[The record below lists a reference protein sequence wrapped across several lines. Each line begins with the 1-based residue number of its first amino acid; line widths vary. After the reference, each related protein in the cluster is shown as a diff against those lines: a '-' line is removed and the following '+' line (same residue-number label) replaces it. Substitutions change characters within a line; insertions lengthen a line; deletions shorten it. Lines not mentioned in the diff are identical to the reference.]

1 MDTHMLE
8 SQEELPLTPQIE
20 AFFDHLDRQGLFV
33 EALALLRDHGN
44 PNVPAYYFYLGYIQ
58 ERLGWTEEAI
68 QSMNRFRSRE
78 GCPECNAITL
88 GFMAHIYHNEGML
101 MEAASEI
108 SAALKIM
115 PDDPLLKRTAK
126 EIHDDLNN
134 WFNGI
139 TAWLVLFLHKKMWL
153 DSQ

>member
-20 AFFDHLDRQGLFV
+20 AFFDRLCSQGLLL
-33 EALALLRDHGN
+33 EALALLREHGN
-44 PNVPAYYFYLGYIQ
+44 PNAAAYSWYMGYVQ
-58 ERLGWTEEAI
+58 AQLGWLEEAI

-78 GCPECNAITL
+78 GCPECNAITS